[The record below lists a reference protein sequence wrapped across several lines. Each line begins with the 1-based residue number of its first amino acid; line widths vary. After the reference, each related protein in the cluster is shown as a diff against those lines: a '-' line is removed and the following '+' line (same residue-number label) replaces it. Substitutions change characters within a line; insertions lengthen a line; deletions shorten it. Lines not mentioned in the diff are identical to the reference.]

1 MNRLKAPVHG
11 VIGGR
16 GGLQQLKIT
25 QHDLQQIVKLVR
37 DTARQLAHRP
47 HLLRTPKAFLQ
58 NVIFRGVNDAANRAV
73 QDAVIQKQ
81 RRPLHE
87 HRSHLA
93 VRAPQFRFVGRYRAV
108 NPFRPFLCNLCG
120 DPLA

>member
-16 GGLQQLKIT
+16 GGLQQLQIT

-37 DTARQLAHRP
+37 DTARQLARRL

-58 NVIFRGVNDAANRAV
+58 NVTFRGVNDAANCAV
-73 QDAVIQKQ
+73 QEAAIQKQ
-81 RRPLHE
+81 RRSRHE
-87 HRSHLA
+87 YRSHL
-93 VRAPQFRFVGRYRAV
+93 VVWAPQFRFVGRHRAV
-108 NPFRPFLCNLCG
+108 KPFRPFLRNLCG
-120 DPLA
+120 NPLA